1 MHYNLLQTVQTLV
14 TFNRLTSH
22 EQCLSYHE
30 SKFFI
35 DQLIVYV
42 DKKLAVLIMSYNKL
56 KYIYDMLTNNTK
68 LV

>member
-35 DQLIVYV
+35 DQLIVYI
-42 DKKLAVLIMSYNKL
+42 DNKLAVLNMNNNKL
-56 KYIYDMLTNNTK
+56 KYLKDMLTNNTK
-68 LV
+68 FV

>member
-1 MHYNLLQTVQTLV
+1 MHYIVLQTVQTLV
-14 TFNRLTSH
+14 TINRVTSH
-22 EQCLSYHE
+22 EHCLSYHE

-42 DKKLAVLIMSYNKL
+42 DNKLAVLIMNNNKL
-56 KYIYDMLTNNTK
+56 KYLKDMLTNNTK